1 MTNPKSVIRIVI
13 DPTQD
18 FGTISGWQ
26 AKDLLMRCGGRPRWS
41 RRHKAWVTNE
51 RIASDV
57 LAAAEADRFAV
68 SITVIGGDS
77 E

>member
-1 MTNPKSVIRIVI
+1 MTNPKRHIRIVI
-13 DPTQD
+13 DPAND
-18 FGTISGWQ
+18 FGSVSGWQ

-41 RRHKAWVTNE
+41 RRYRAWVTNG

-68 SITVIGGDS
+68 SVTMLGG
-77 E
+77 EPK